1 MVNETRS
8 AIYRGFTF
16 LLEIDG
22 IVRAGFRECSGLD
35 PSQDPIDYRVGV
47 EPATARTLPGQA
59 KPSVISLKHGITG
72 DAELWEWRHN
82 FDVHPCDTPFGRP
95 PCLHIYHV
103 SWLLEHDGV
112 MMIFPDDLSV
122 GLAAEGGVR
131 R

>member
-1 MVNETRS
+1 MANETRS

-35 PSQDPIDYRVGV
+35 TSQDPIDYRMGV

-59 KPSVISLKHGITG
+59 KPSAISLKHGITG

-82 FDVHPCDTPFGRP
+82 ATRDQVD
-95 PCLHIYHV
+95 
-103 SWLLEHDGV
+103 
-112 MMIFPDDLSV
+112 
-122 GLAAEGGVR
+122 R
-131 R
+131 RNGSIVLVDAHGKHQARWNFRSGWPGSQPRCVL